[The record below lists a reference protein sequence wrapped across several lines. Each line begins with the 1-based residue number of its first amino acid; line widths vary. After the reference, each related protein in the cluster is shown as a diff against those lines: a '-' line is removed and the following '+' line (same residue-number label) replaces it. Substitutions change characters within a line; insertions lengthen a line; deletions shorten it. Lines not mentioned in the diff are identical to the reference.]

1 MAFKKGQSGNPKGR
15 PKKPVEDAK
24 QSILLAA
31 FDAEAEQAVVLNMID
46 IAKSKNPAP
55 GCSPVSAATWL
66 WDRKY
71 GKVKDRSEVEGDIII
86 RVRYDDIDP
95 DPDTP

>member
-15 PKKPVEDAK
+15 PKRPVEDA
-24 QSILLAA
+24 QHSVLLAA
-31 FDAEAEQAVVLNMID
+31 FDAEAEKAIVENMID

-71 GKVKDRSEVEGDIII
+71 GKVKDNVDYTGDIII
-86 RVRYDDIDP
+86 RVRYDDNPHADA
-95 DPDTP
+95 T